1 MAREVGWTGG
11 LGVGLLTASAV
22 VLLVAWPPPGAG
34 VPALLGTD
42 DVLLAGPVAVVAQL
56 LALAGGVVSVRAFV
70 RRRSSFLVR
79 LVIGVLGA
87 VVPVAVAAAYL
98 VEYVGYGPRT
108 SLIVGPLVLAAVVGV
123 LAEVPN

>member
-1 MAREVGWTGG
+1 MAREVGRSGG

-34 VPALLGTD
+34 VPPLFGTD
-42 DVLLAGPVAVVAQL
+42 DVLLAAPVAGLAQL
-56 LALAGGVVSVRAFV
+56 LALAGGAVSVRAVV
-70 RRRSSFLVR
+70 RRRSSVLLR
-79 LVIGVLGA
+79 LVLGVLGTVLP
-87 VVPVAVAAAYL
+87 VVVASVYL

-108 SLIVGPLVLAAVVGV
+108 GLVLGPLGLAAVVGV